1 MNGETMKKY
10 KNMRTPFWNFVEGFV
25 MLINSLAIILSL
37 GFYHPDWW
45 VSFIEWKLLEM
56 FKEE

>member
-1 MNGETMKKY
+1 MKKY